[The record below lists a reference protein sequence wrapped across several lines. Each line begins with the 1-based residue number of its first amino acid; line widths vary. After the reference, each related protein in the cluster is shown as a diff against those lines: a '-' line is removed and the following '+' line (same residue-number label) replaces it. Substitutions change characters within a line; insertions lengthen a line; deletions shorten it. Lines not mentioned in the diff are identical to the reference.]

1 MMAESNRGAGQ
12 GLASVAEARARLVE
26 AVAPVDGTETLA
38 LESALGRVLTGAVRA
53 RVDVPPA
60 DNSAMDGYAVNT
72 ADLERAGGVLPVSAR
87 IQAGDA
93 PGALAAG
100 SAARIFT
107 GAVVPDGADAVVMQE
122 KAREADGRVHIED
135 LPPPGNNIRRAGED
149 LRAGAEI
156 LAGGTRLRPQDLG
169 LLASTGIERVELRR
183 RLRVSVLSTGDELVD
198 PGHSLA
204 PGQIYNSNQP
214 LLSGLL
220 ASLGCEIVAVRHVA
234 DTPEATRQA
243 LETAADEADLIVST
257 GGVSVGEADYV
268 KAAVEQ
274 LGRLDLW
281 KIAVKPGKPL
291 AFGQV
296 GNAVFVGLPGNPVSA
311 FVTFCLFGAPVI
323 RRMQGRA
330 DLMPEAI
337 RVPANFAAP
346 APKREEYLRVRLDQG
361 RLERYPHQGSGVLS
375 SVTWADGLARI
386 PTETAV
392 ATGDRIDYFP
402 FEGLMA

>member
-1 MMAESNRGAGQ
+1 MTESSHGIGK
-12 GLASVAEARARLVE
+12 GLTSVAEARARLVE
-26 AVAPVDGTETLA
+26 AVAPVAVTETVA
-38 LESALGRVLTGAVRA
+38 LDAALGRVLAGAVSA

-72 ADLERAGGVLPVSAR
+72 ADLERAGDALPISAR

-93 PGALAAG
+93 PGSLTAG

-107 GAVVPDGADAVVMQE
+107 GAVIPDGADAVVMQE
-122 KAREADGRVHIED
+122 KAREVDGQVQVEE

-149 LRAGAEI
+149 LGAGEEI
-156 LAGGTRLRPQDLG
+156 LAAGRRLRPQDLG

-183 RLRVSVLSTGDELVD
+183 RLTVSVLSTGDELVD
-198 PGHSLA
+198 PGRALA

-214 LLSGLL
+214 LINGLL
-220 ASLGCEIVAVRHVA
+220 AALSCQVVAVRHVA

-243 LETAADEADLIVST
+243 LEAAAAEADVIVST

-268 KAAVEQ
+268 KDAVEA

-291 AFGQV
+291 AFGRV
-296 GNAVFVGLPGNPVSA
+296 GDAVFVGLPGNPVSA
-311 FVTFCLFGAPVI
+311 LVTFSLFGAPVI
-323 RRMQGRA
+323 RKMQGRS
-330 DLMPEAI
+330 DTMPEAV
-337 RVPANFAAP
+337 RVPAGFAAP
-346 APKREEYLRVRLDQG
+346 APKREEYLRVRLQQG

-375 SVTWADGLARI
+375 SAVWADGLARFAVGQ
-386 PTETAV
+386 AV
-392 ATGDRIDYFP
+392 AEGDPVDYLG
-402 FEGLMA
+402 FERLLY